1 MGDQGSANSGAVD
14 DGSMRLLWSSR
25 SPFVRKVLIAA
36 HELEIADRI
45 ELVSCFVSGKIPV
58 PDVEQFNPSGQ
69 IPTLMLGDGTVVFD
83 STSVIDFLD
92 AKFGTRQLLPTEY
105 PRRLDVLR
113 RTALAQVIKEKS
125 IRWIGERLRPEVH
138 RDAELIVGIERTL
151 NNCLNALEADANE
164 WAALPVDAGHIGLA
178 AALGYLDFRFAPVG
192 WRNDRPALAAWHGEF
207 AERRSYIAT
216 EFVDPKKAAAP
227 VPAAGG

>member
-1 MGDQGSANSGAVD
+1 MGDQDLAKSGAVEA
-14 DGSMRLLWSSR
+14 GSMRLLWSSR

-36 HELEIADRI
+36 HELGIADRI
-45 ELVSCFVSGKIPV
+45 ELVSCFVTGKIPV
-58 PDVEQFNPSGQ
+58 PDVEQFSPSGQ
-69 IPTLMLGDGTVVFD
+69 IPTLITADGMVVSD
-83 STSVIDFLD
+83 STTVIDFLD

-105 PRRLDVLR
+105 PRRHDVLR

-138 RDAELIVGIERTL
+138 RDGELATGIERTL
-151 NNCLNALEADANE
+151 NNCLDAFEADASE

-192 WRNDRPALAAWHGEF
+192 WRNNRPALTAWHSGF
-207 AERRSYIAT
+207 AERRSYLET
-216 EFVDPKKAAAP
+216 EFVDPKKAPTAQ
-227 VPAAGG
+227 VAAGT